1 MYELTLPQT
10 ATLAIGIDR
19 ILTTAAAAEAS
30 IYQADDCFQQN
41 IVPAVQKLA
50 IAAFIALI
58 WWAYLTFIAGQDT
71 RE

>member
-30 IYQADDCFQQN
+30 IYQADDWFQQN

-50 IAAFIALI
+50 IA
-58 WWAYLTFIAGQDT
+58 TFIAFMPSFGGHT
-71 RE
+71 